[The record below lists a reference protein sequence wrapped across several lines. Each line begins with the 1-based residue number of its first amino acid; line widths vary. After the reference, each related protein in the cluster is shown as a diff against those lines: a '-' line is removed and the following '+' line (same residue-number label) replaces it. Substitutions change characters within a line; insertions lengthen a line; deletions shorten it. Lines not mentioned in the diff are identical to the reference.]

1 MKTNIKDISKTAQKL
16 VEKSKAKNLIKSYTL
31 AFKDFPV
38 SEEVHKGKKEYY
50 CK

>member
-1 MKTNIKDISKTAQKL
+1 MKTNINEISKTAKDL
-16 VEKSKAKNLIKSYTL
+16 VAKAKAKNLIKSYTV

-38 SEEVHKGKKEYY
+38 SEEIHKGKKEYY

>member
-1 MKTNIKDISKTAQKL
+1 MKTNMNDISKNAKEL
-16 VEKSKAKNLIKSYTL
+16 IAKSKTKNLIKSYTV

-38 SEEVHKGKKEYY
+38 SEEIHKGEKEYY

>member
-1 MKTNIKDISKTAQKL
+1 MKTNMNDISKNAKEL
-16 VEKSKAKNLIKSYTL
+16 IAKAKSKNLIKSYTV

-38 SEEVHKGKKEYY
+38 KEEVHKGKKEYY

>member
-1 MKTNIKDISKTAQKL
+1 MKTNINDISKNARRL
-16 VEKSKAKNLIKSYTL
+16 VEKAKAKNLIKSYTV

-38 SEEVHKGKKEYY
+38 NEETHKGKKEYY

>member
-1 MKTNIKDISKTAQKL
+1 MKTNINEISKTAKDL
-16 VEKSKAKNLIKSYTL
+16 VVKAKAKNLIKSYTV

-38 SEEVHKGKKEYY
+38 SEEIHKGKKEYY